1 MCFINSS
8 WSSQRPAVG
17 WSDWLGLFRGT
28 RCPDILILRFSLR
41 VVQDLVSEAS
51 SDFGSRNN
59 VVTPR
64 MSHQSLINDAACHN
78 PNVNVIALLERL
90 HETTCAE
97 AVHFYGDMAVADIA
111 ARVSASANI
120 SGEISRRAYR
130 RKSAAHR

>member
-8 WSSQRPAVG
+8 WSSQRPAVR

-28 RCPDILILRFSLR
+28 RCLDILILRFSRR

-51 SDFGSRNN
+51 SDFGSKNN

-97 AVHFYGDMAVADIA
+97 AVLIGERVQPIGKPKAPA
-111 ARVSASANI
+111 AT
-120 SGEISRRAYR
+120 
-130 RKSAAHR
+130 KL